1 MAENTQHKIDRV
13 RPPRVQIT
21 YDVIVGENTELKE
34 LPFVV
39 GIMADLSGMPNQP
52 LPKMKDRKFV
62 EIDEN
67 NFNDIMTFI
76 QPRLSLEVDNRL
88 LNDDSDLKA
97 DLVFESIDDFTPLNI
112 VKQLPALAQLYE
124 ARVHLK
130 DLLSKLDGND
140 VLEILLQEV
149 IQSAEKRE
157 ALQFE
162 LGMKKSRMPSFKAKS
177 EESSS
182 DKKEE
187 KDDDFF

>member
-39 GIMADLSGMPNQP
+39 GVMADLSGMPLVP

-97 DLVFESIDDFTPLNI
+97 DLIFENIDDFTPINI
-112 VKQLPALAQLYE
+112 VKQLPALTQLYE

-140 VLEILLQEV
+140 ALEGLLQEI

-177 EESSS
+177 EETPS

-187 KDDDFF
+187 KNDDFF